1 MNIIINNGKMEIAAS
16 AKSLEQAVL
25 LAKVLCGNQDFC
37 VVGHQVKHYSIYT
50 EMELSLLLKSVGVE
64 AASQQDRNTL
74 IARLIE
80 ACEKLQVD
88 ETPVSELR
96 EKLGLATDE
105 MPAIDFTQPKSQPA
119 ERKASG
125 EHATANINRPKA
137 GTATGKV
144 WDIIDGLKKG
154 TSMPAKADV
163 LAAGV
168 AEGLNEATIS
178 TQYSKYRRWFLEQNN

>member
-16 AKSLEQAVL
+16 AKSLEQAIL
-25 LAKVLCGNQDFC
+25 LAEELCGNHDFC
-37 VVGHQVKHYSIYT
+37 VVGHQVRHYSTYT
-50 EMELSLLLKSVGVE
+50 AMELSLLLKSVGVE
-64 AASQQDRNTL
+64 ATSQQDRNHL
-74 IARLIE
+74 VDRLIE
-80 ACEKLQVD
+80 ACEKLPVD

-105 MPAIDFTQPKSQPA
+105 MPAIDFTQPKAQPA
-119 ERKASG
+119 ERNTGG
-125 EHATANINRPKA
+125 EPATANINRPKA
-137 GTATGKV
+137 GTATGRV

-163 LAAGV
+163 LAASV